1 MSSSK
6 REKQSHR
13 VSPEETAAEKR
24 GCYGVAENI
33 VVTLDG
39 SKTPRGWTL
48 LSRVLNFASASGRD
62 HWVKDDE
69 RRLFARPSLRPMLFT
84 LESYFCVSWGPTG
97 SRSTRLRFLDA
108 RLEFGLWRT
117 GRSVPLGS
125 WERKRRRCRR
135 IGSRLLLV
143 AETSVIPL
151 SRNPIFAFRKYA
163 NTIRMV

>member
-1 MSSSK
+1 MIY
-6 REKQSHR
+6 QSDGG
-13 VSPEETAAEKR
+13 R
-24 GCYGVAENI
+24 GSRYPRIRMVRYGDHSVAINPHFRGRCRRANERNRATESRRKKPQRRNAVAIDIAENI

-39 SKTPRGWTL
+39 SMIPRSWTL
-48 LSRVLNFASASGRD
+48 LSRVLNFASVSGRD

-69 RRLFARPSLRPMLFT
+69 QRLFARPSLRPMLFT

-125 WERKRRRCRR
+125 WEWKR
-135 IGSRLLLV
+135 
-143 AETSVIPL
+143 
-151 SRNPIFAFRKYA
+151 
-163 NTIRMV
+163 